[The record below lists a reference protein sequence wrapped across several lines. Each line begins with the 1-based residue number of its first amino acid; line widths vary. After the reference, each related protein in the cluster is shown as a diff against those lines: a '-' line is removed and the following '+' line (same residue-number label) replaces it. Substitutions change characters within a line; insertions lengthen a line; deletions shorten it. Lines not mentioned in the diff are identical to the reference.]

1 MALPVT
7 NNGLFRTFSNKMK
20 PPTDLLTSSTSPT
33 NNSSTR
39 SRLSFSVDSL
49 LSRKQVVDQHQLVDE
64 NESDD
69 NDSDESVDVEDT
81 SSDVDEKVSPSTS
94 PTSRLPASLQLHNNN
109 NDDLARSEANM
120 DESFKESP
128 VLRHPPFLAGI
139 VAMAAAAAAA
149 ANSSSPTPS
158 TTTPSTTTPSTT
170 TSTPS
175 HHIQPWPSPGPG
187 FHMGMHG
194 LRPPLFHKPGGEWQ
208 TVLHAYRLL
217 SLYCN
222 FVT

>member
-20 PPTDLLTSSTSPT
+20 PPTDMMTTSTSPT

-49 LSRKQVVDQHQLVDE
+49 LSRKQVVDQQQLVDD

-81 SSDVDEKVSPSTS
+81 SSDIDDKVSPATS
-94 PTSRLPASLQLHNNN
+94 PSRLPGSLQLHNNN
-109 NDDLARSEANM
+109 NDDLARSGANM

-149 ANSSSPTPS
+149 ANSSAP
-158 TTTPSTTTPSTT
+158 TPSTT

-175 HHIQPWPSPGPG
+175 HHIPPWPSPGPG
-187 FHMGMHG
+187 FPIGLPG
-194 LRPPLFHKPGGEWQ
+194 LRPPLFPKPGGKFRIYLCGCQ
-208 TVLHAYRLL
+208 SISYSHN
-217 SLYCN
+217 C
-222 FVT
+222 